1 MVLWD
6 AQGLHAERAPWANKM
21 GKYPKMS
28 PSQRM
33 DIHIKVCKKIENVE
47 NDFMFFKPKSSKLI

>member
-28 PSQRM
+28 PS
-33 DIHIKVCKKIENVE
+33 
-47 NDFMFFKPKSSKLI
+47 